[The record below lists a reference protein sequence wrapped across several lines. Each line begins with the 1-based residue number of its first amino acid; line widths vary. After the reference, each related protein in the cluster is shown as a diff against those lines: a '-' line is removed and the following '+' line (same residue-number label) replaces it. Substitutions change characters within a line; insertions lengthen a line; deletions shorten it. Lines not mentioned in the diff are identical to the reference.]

1 MTKPLKTR
9 VFMSGRSQ
17 AVRVP
22 APFRFT
28 ADEVYVRRDPQT
40 GDLIL
45 SQSPPATWPKSSP
58 RSTRPHSPPNSSLI
72 AGRESPKPASR
83 FSSYPGYFITRL

>member
-1 MTKPLKTR
+1 MSKPLKTR

-22 APFRFT
+22 AELRFT
-28 ADEVYVRRDPQT
+28 TDEVYVRRDPQT

-45 SQSPPATWPKSSP
+45 SQSPPATWAEIFAALDEAAFPADFLAD
-58 RSTRPHSPPNSSLI
+58 RRQGTAETREPL
-72 AGRESPKPASR
+72 
-83 FSSYPGYFITRL
+83 

>member
-1 MTKPLKTR
+1 MTQPRKAR

-22 APFRFT
+22 AEFRFT
-28 ADEVYVRRDPQT
+28 TDEVYVRRDLQT

-45 SQSPPATWPKSSP
+45 SQSPPATWPEIFAALDKAKFPSEFMAD
-58 RSTRPHSPPNSSLI
+58 RKQGT
-72 AGRESPKPASR
+72 AEKRE
-83 FSSYPGYFITRL
+83 LL

>member
-1 MTKPLKTR
+1 MSQLRKAR

-22 APFRFT
+22 AEFRFT
-28 ADEVYVRRDPQT
+28 TDEVYVRRDPQT

-45 SQSPPATWPKSSP
+45 SQAPPSSWPEIFAALDEAEFP
-58 RSTRPHSPPNSSLI
+58 TDFMADRRQGTAETREPL
-72 AGRESPKPASR
+72 
-83 FSSYPGYFITRL
+83 